1 MIPSKADI
9 KLIRSLDNKRA
20 RESTGLFVVEGEK
33 LYGELIK
40 SDLVVYKVFSR
51 DEITE
56 EMMSKISHLSTPSP
70 ILAIVK
76 KPIVKNSQK
85 PLVNK
90 LYLALD
96 SVKDPG
102 NMGTIIRLAEWF
114 GVDSIFCSHDCV
126 DIYNPK
132 VVQSA
137 MGSLFRMDI
146 QYKDLKEVI
155 QNCRPHIPV
164 YGTFLSGDNIYNET
178 LPEGAMVVLGSE
190 SFGICKELAQM
201 VDKRVH
207 IPSFSVE
214 TKGGESL
221 NVAIAAAVVCS
232 EFRRSSVLKPQKG

>member
-1 MIPSKADI
+1 MTPSKADI
-9 KLIRSLDNKRA
+9 KLIRSLDKKRA

-33 LYGELIK
+33 LYGELLK
-40 SDLVVYKVFSR
+40 SDLVIYKVFSR
-51 DEITE
+51 EEISE

-70 ILAIVK
+70 ILAVVK
-76 KPIVKNSQK
+76 KPSVKNDPK
-85 PLVNK
+85 PQRGK

-96 SVKDPG
+96 TVKDPG

-114 GVDSIFCSHDCV
+114 GVDTIFCSLECV

-137 MGSLFRMDI
+137 MGSLFRMNI

-155 QNCRPHIPV
+155 RQCTPDIPV
-164 YGTFLSGDNIYNET
+164 YGTFLTGENIYYES

-190 SFGICKELAQM
+190 SFGICNELSQM

-207 IPSFSVE
+207 IPSFSIE
-214 TKGGESL
+214 AKGGESL
-221 NVAIAAAVVCS
+221 NVAIAAAVICS
-232 EFRRSSVLKPQKG
+232 EFRRSSVLKPQIG

>member
-1 MIPSKADI
+1 MTPSKADL
-9 KLIRSLDNKRA
+9 KLIRALDKKRA

-33 LYGELIK
+33 LYGELLE
-40 SDLVVYKVFSR
+40 SDLVIHKVFSR
-51 DEITE
+51 EEISE

-76 KPIVKNSQK
+76 KPSVKNE
-85 PLVNK
+85 PRLEPGK

-114 GVDSIFCSHDCV
+114 GVDAIFCSLECV
-126 DIYNPK
+126 DIFNPK

-137 MGSLFRMDI
+137 MGSIFRIDI

-155 QNCRPHIPV
+155 RQCKPDIPV
-164 YGTFLSGDNIYNET
+164 YGTFLTGENIYNES
-178 LPEGAMVVLGSE
+178 LPQGAMVVLGSE
-190 SFGICKELAQM
+190 SFGICKELSQM
-201 VDKRVH
+201 VDRRVH
-207 IPSFSVE
+207 IPSFAFE